1 MLKVLIVG
9 GTGLIGQYI
18 SEQLSSQYDIH
29 ILSRKKRDN
38 NGVIKYLQW
47 NPEIDMI
54 DPLALDCEI
63 IINLSGEGITTER
76 WTDERKKLLIDSR
89 VKPLAFLENKL
100 AAAQKSP
107 QLFIGASAI
116 GYYGDQGTKSLDEN
130 SPSGQ
135 GFLSECSLAWEKASV
150 EVGALAQRFVI
161 MRIGIVLS
169 TKGGALPELMMT
181 SKLGVLSYFGD
192 MIYSWIHI
200 HDIYGIIAKSIE
212 DNRYQGIIN
221 AVSPHPIENKKMV
234 ETIADSLGGRLVIP
248 APQFAI
254 KLALGERSDVVL
266 YSTSVQPTR
275 LKNLGYSFHFPDLR
289 PALDNLLSNKI

>member
-9 GTGLIGQYI
+9 GSGLIGKYVGQ
-18 SEQLSSQYDIH
+18 QLSNQYDIYV
-29 ILSRKKRDN
+29 LSRQKRNSTDQ
-38 NGVIKYLQW
+38 IKYLQW
-47 NPEIDMI
+47 NPDMDMI
-54 DPLALDCEI
+54 DPAALDCEV
-63 IINLSGEGITTER
+63 IINLSGEGIAAER

-89 VKPLAFLENKL
+89 VKPLAFLKNKL
-100 AAAQKSP
+100 AAANKKP

-135 GFLSECSLAWEKASV
+135 GFLSECSLAWEKASA

-181 SKLGVLSYFGD
+181 SKLGVLSYFGK
-192 MIYSWIHI
+192 MIYSWVHI
-200 HDIYGIIAKSIE
+200 HDIYGIIEKSIE
-212 DNRYQGIIN
+212 DVRYQGIIN
-221 AVSPHPIENKKMV
+221 AVSPNPIENKKMV

-248 APQFAI
+248 APSFAI

-266 YSTSVQPTR
+266 YSTSVQPAR
-275 LKNLGYSFHFPDLR
+275 LKNLGYNFHFPDLR